1 MIIRFMVYYLVKQV
15 TIIST
20 MGTQYGSFY
29 FVVERTM
36 QYVKSIMLNAKDL
49 RHFQEFGY
57 NSSQT

>member
-1 MIIRFMVYYLVKQV
+1 MVYYLVKQV